1 MAGETSLATLLRSMS
16 PHLNA
21 GEYVFC
27 TLANGQLPA
36 GLEIIG
42 SFREQEGLTVI
53 VERCRA
59 EQAGL
64 SFDYVAAWI
73 TLNVHSALE
82 AVGLT
87 AAFATALGQAGISCN
102 VIAGYYHDHL
112 FVGQADAERALQ
124 VLRDLAANADYING
138 LLVAFGLIMA
148 IGTQNAFVLA
158 QSLRREHHLPVAA
171 LCVACDAL
179 LVAAGVF
186 GLATVLAQNPTLL
199 AIARWGGAAFLLW
212 YGSQALRRACSRQ
225 SLQQGENQTVRSLR
239 AVMLSA
245 LAVTLLN
252 PHVYLDTVLLIGSLG
267 AQQTEPGAY
276 VVGAASASLLWFFTL
291 ALGAA
296 WLAPWLARPG
306 TWRILDLLVAVMMF
320 AVALQLITAG

>member
-1 MAGETSLATLLRSMS
+1 MWQSYL
-16 PHLNA
+16 
-21 GEYVFC
+21 
-27 TLANGQLPA
+27 
-36 GLEIIG
+36 
-42 SFREQEGLTVI
+42 
-53 VERCRA
+53 
-59 EQAGL
+59 
-64 SFDYVAAWI
+64 
-73 TLNVHSALE
+73 
-82 AVGLT
+82 
-87 AAFATALGQAGISCN
+87 
-102 VIAGYYHDHL
+102 
-112 FVGQADAERALQ
+112 
-124 VLRDLAANADYING
+124 NG

-171 LCVACDAL
+171 LCFACDAL

-199 AIARWGGAAFLLW
+199 AIARWGGAVFLLW
-212 YGSQALRRACSRQ
+212 YGSQALRRAFSKQ
-225 SLQQGENQTVRSLR
+225 SLQQGENQAVRSLR

-296 WLAPWLARPG
+296 WLAPWLARPS

-320 AVALQLITAG
+320 AVAFQLISAG